1 MKRLTLNFLN
11 VKIQPYILFISYFLG
26 RPLTCFL
33 SFLFFFFSLKEI
45 RIEAG
50 GCLVSL
56 LKNQG
61 AQKTPE
67 CREIVDRLSKRVL
80 FCQESPIKKLLVAHL
95 YNDQNAQ
102 YTIPAELLIE
112 HLTNGYKTQ
121 TLEINNPI
129 VRKSD
134 HNEPS
139 CFVYDGTLKGQKVVV
154 KILGVT
160 KQDVLEG
167 GLTEQSE
174 GKKRIIAEAYNLWQL
189 NSLNRHPN
197 IPVLLAYNTETLPY
211 HIVTQYEKHGDLL
224 KLVRAS
230 REAQDLPSPV
240 LYKMLIGITEGLLY
254 LQGKH
259 LVHRA
264 VMAENVLVGDGHT
277 SKLSGLHSLGMLG
290 YRPGREGKI

>member
-1 MKRLTLNFLN
+1 M
-11 VKIQPYILFISYFLG
+11 
-26 RPLTCFL
+26 
-33 SFLFFFFSLKEI
+33 
-45 RIEAG
+45 
-50 GCLVSL
+50 SL
-56 LKNQG
+56 LKNQE
-61 AQKTPE
+61 AQKRPE
-67 CREIVDRLSKRVL
+67 CRAILDRLSKRVL
-80 FCQESPIKKLLVAHL
+80 FCQDSPIKQLLVPHL
-95 YNDQNAQ
+95 YENKNAQ
-102 YTIPAELLIE
+102 YTLPAELLIE

-134 HNEPS
+134 HSEPS
-139 CFVYDGTLKGQKVVV
+139 CFVYDGTLKGQKVAV

-167 GLTEQSE
+167 GPTEQSE
-174 GKKRIIAEAYNLWQL
+174 GKKRLIAEASNLLQL
-189 NSLNRHPN
+189 NSLKRHSN

-211 HIVTQYEKHGDLL
+211 HIVTEYEKYGNLL

-230 REAQDLPSPV
+230 RESQSLPSPV

-277 SKLSGLHSLGMLG
+277 CKLSGLHSLGMLG
-290 YRPGREGKI
+290 YRPAREGKI